1 MISAPLTVKHV
12 GITVFDGFA
21 LSEAASIMEVFQSA
35 NALAETTQCGGTRY
49 DICLL
54 SATGGRI
61 ESSSKVGV
69 WTESVHERR
78 HACDFRALFIAGG
91 NGIGNAMRDERL
103 TTWLRRAYPRT
114 KLISPIAEGRLLLE
128 SLGFGPD
135 DWGEQRHETLEAGL
149 RMPIRS
155 RSPLQTALSV
165 LESDFGPEVVLR
177 ITGQIAPRKD
187 TRFSGMLF
195 KYQSV
200 NVSEKIQASAR
211 WLTVNSDRPIAIDDA
226 AQVAAMSERNFLRR
240 FKMEIGLTPS
250 DYLLYVRLDMSCRLL
265 TETTLPVDQI
275 ARRCGVGDGGRLS
288 KLFRQHLA
296 TTPTDY
302 RLGKRP
308 AGVSS

>member
-1 MISAPLTVKHV
+1 MTSAPLTVRHI

-21 LSEAASIMEVFQSA
+21 LPEVALTMEVFQSA
-35 NALAETTQCGGTRY
+35 NVLAESTHLDGTRY
-49 DICLL
+49 DIRLL
-54 SATGGRI
+54 SAAGGRI
-61 ESSSKVGV
+61 ESSSKVLV
-69 WTESVHERR
+69 CTESVDERR
-78 HACDFRALFIAGG
+78 DACNFRALFVAGG
-91 NGIGNAMRDERL
+91 AGIGNAMRDERL
-103 TTWLRRAYPRT
+103 TTWLRRAYQRT
-114 KLISPIAEGRLLLE
+114 EAISPIAEGGLLLE

-149 RMPIRS
+149 RMPTRS
-155 RSPLQTALSV
+155 KSPMQTALSI

-187 TRFSGMLF
+187 TRFTGMLF

-275 ARRCGVGDGGRLS
+275 ARRCGVGNGGRLS

-296 TTPTDY
+296 TTPTNY
-302 RLGKRP
+302 RLGN
-308 AGVSS
+308 

>member
-1 MISAPLTVKHV
+1 MISAPLTVKHI

-21 LSEAASIMEVFQSA
+21 LPEVALTMEVFQAA
-35 NALAETTQCGGTRY
+35 NALAEATQCGGTRY
-49 DICLL
+49 DIRLL
-54 SATGGRI
+54 STAGGRI
-61 ESSSKVGV
+61 ESSSKVLV
-69 WTESVHERR
+69 WTESVDECH
-78 HACDFRALFIAGG
+78 HACIFRALFIAGG
-91 NGIGNAMRDERL
+91 TGIGNAVRDERL
-103 TTWLRRAYPRT
+103 TTWLRRAYQRAEA
-114 KLISPIAEGRLLLE
+114 ISPIAEGRLLLE

-149 RMPIRS
+149 RMQTKS
-155 RSPLQTALSV
+155 RSPLQTALRI

-177 ITGQIAPRKD
+177 ITRQIAPRKD
-187 TRFSGMLF
+187 TRFTGILF
-195 KYQSV
+195 KHQSL

-250 DYLLYVRLDMSCRLL
+250 VYLLYVRLDMSCRLL

-275 ARRCGVGDGGRLS
+275 ARSCGMGNGGRLS

-302 RLGKRP
+302 RLGK
-308 AGVSS
+308 